1 MTNKTIALLAACIL
15 PSTSFAQSTVTIW
28 GLLDSG
34 ISYVSNEGGQGRTKY
49 EDNIYVPNLLGFEGK
64 EDLGAGTHAIF
75 QLVNQYSLGTGSI
88 IGGGLFA
95 RTAYVGLENQR
106 YGKVTLGNQ
115 YEFMVDA
122 LAGSGNEIA
131 PDLVGLYA
139 HRNGP
144 FDKLNL
150 PDNPTGAFD
159 WDRVAGSNR
168 VPNSVKYTS
177 APMAGFTAG
186 VLYGFSS
193 ATASAGANNTVSV
206 GASYN
211 GGGFGGGVAY
221 TNQKY
226 ASANGIQA
234 TSIRNYGAGLHYTVG
249 TTTAKALF
257 TSVRNAQNG
266 AGIWSIESGALWHL
280 PGAWSAGA
288 AYLYMKGNERLE
300 SAHAHQVST
309 TVHYAL
315 SQRTMLYVAAVH
327 QRASHGSTA
336 RINGDMGPGS
346 GSSNMLQSIVR
357 LGLSTRF

>member
-1 MTNKTIALLAACIL
+1 
-15 PSTSFAQSTVTIW
+15 
-28 GLLDSG
+28 
-34 ISYVSNEGGQGRTKY
+34 
-49 EDNIYVPNLLGFEGK
+49 
-64 EDLGAGTHAIF
+64 
-75 QLVNQYSLGTGSI
+75 
-88 IGGGLFA
+88 
-95 RTAYVGLENQR
+95 
-106 YGKVTLGNQ
+106 
-115 YEFMVDA
+115 
-122 LAGSGNEIA
+122 
-131 PDLVGLYA
+131 
-139 HRNGP
+139 
-144 FDKLNL
+144 
-150 PDNPTGAFD
+150 
-159 WDRVAGSNR
+159 
-168 VPNSVKYTS
+168 
-177 APMAGFTAG
+177 MAGFTAG

-193 ATASAGANNTVSV
+193 ATESANANNTVSA

-234 TSIRNYGAGLHYTVG
+234 TSIRNYGAGLHHTVG

-288 AYLYMKGNERLE
+288 AYLYMKGNDKLE
-300 SAHAHQVST
+300 SAYAHQVST